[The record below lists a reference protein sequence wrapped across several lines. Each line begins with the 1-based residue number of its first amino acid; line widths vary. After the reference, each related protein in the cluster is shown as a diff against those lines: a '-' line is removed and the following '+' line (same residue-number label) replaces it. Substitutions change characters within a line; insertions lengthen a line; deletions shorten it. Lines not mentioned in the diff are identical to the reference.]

1 MLSAVALV
9 SPDSLLGS
17 RHQGTLIGPVF
28 GTVAYMLIQN
38 SLSSF
43 TPHWQL
49 ILGILFVVFVMFVR
63 GGLAGVWTR
72 LRTRLHGAA

>member
-1 MLSAVALV
+1 MV
-9 SPDSLLGS
+9 LLGGE
-17 RHQGTLIGPVF
+17 GTLIGPVF

-38 SLSSF
+38 SLSSY

-63 GGLAGVWTR
+63 GGIVGIFVR
-72 LRTRLHGAA
+72 IRTRLHHRGSA